1 LIARCGTFVPHP
13 GEHLPYKRGRKSP
26 LFIIQHERK
35 RERERE
41 REEKEEKKGK
51 KSGKNIGFIYWIYY
65 VDKNITI
72 LETPYFQKT
81 SEIIFQAN

>member
-1 LIARCGTFVPHP
+1 V
-13 GEHLPYKRGRKSP
+13 EHLSHIQGSIFPIKGGESP
-26 LFIIQHERK
+26 HCSSYSMSG